1 MGAGRVITRDE
12 RGGGGL
18 AAAAWPRPRP
28 GVTGVIAGIGFQRV
42 IRWGI
47 AEGIISYRHD
57 DGAWLNAQ
65 RITPWLWLGSG
76 YAGPFARM
84 DVEMTPCMALE
95 DNQARTQNLI

>member
-12 RGGGGL
+12 HGGGVL

-28 GVTGVIAGIGFQRV
+28 GVTGVIAGTGFQWV

-47 AEGIISYRHD
+47 SEGMISYRHD
-57 DGAWLNAQ
+57 DGAWLNAAGDHALALA
-65 RITPWLWLGSG
+65 TP
-76 YAGPFARM
+76 GPFARM

-95 DNQARTQNLI
+95 DSWI